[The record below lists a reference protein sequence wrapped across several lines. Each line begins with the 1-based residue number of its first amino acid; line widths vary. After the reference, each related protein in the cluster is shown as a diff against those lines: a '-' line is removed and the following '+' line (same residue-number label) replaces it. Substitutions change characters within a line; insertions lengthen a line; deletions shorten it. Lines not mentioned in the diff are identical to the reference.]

1 MPQDRPPAAFFGLGS
16 KKLTAIRSAPDRR
29 MELLRDPGALAMHRR
44 LKPDAR
50 TTPCNGAR
58 MISPYKIRGA
68 NRQRYIFPA
77 EFRDT
82 RAAANSNGRA
92 RPRRCTNTDRLR
104 GSAIGSD
111 GLGQCCPGTR

>member
-29 MELLRDPGALAMHRR
+29 MEVLPDAGALAMHRR
-44 LKPDAR
+44 SKPDAR
-50 TTPCNGAR
+50 TTLCNGAR

-82 RAAANSNGRA
+82 RAAANSNAPGRLH
-92 RPRRCTNTDRLR
+92 RCTNTAHPR
-104 GSAIGSD
+104 
-111 GLGQCCPGTR
+111 